1 MRSDRLWPLLL
12 LVLTGITRIGSAA
25 QDAGTPVKLGME
37 EAVRYGLEQ
46 NKAIA
51 ADRMQIAAATGRLR
65 QAGLKAN
72 PMLES
77 SGSTGVNDR
86 GMQNAAVGLTLPLE
100 VGRRTRRVTLAER
113 ELERSRHEV
122 ADRERM
128 LAAEIRQKYAEI
140 LATREDLALSRR
152 VAELNEEIL
161 RLVSARV
168 KEGVSARLEE
178 NMQTV
183 ELRRSEARGVN
194 LESRLNALT
203 EELKGQ
209 IGLPPGAHLVLEGEL
224 PATVAERPV
233 AETIDAALR
242 LRPDLRAALAAEE
255 VGEAMLSMAHT
266 EGRFDL
272 SIFGE
277 IGWQR
282 WRFDQLGRMDDRFVP
297 VGMNTG
303 MVRGGVNIMLPTR
316 NRNQG
321 GIEAAVAWRDEARL
335 RREFI
340 QSIIRREVLTAFEK
354 TDGARRVL
362 RTFDN
367 QLIESQEK
375 NLQIVQSSFELGHAR
390 LTDLLAEQR
399 RLVELRMELINARR
413 ELLTADIELARA
425 VHRLPPPR

>member
-1 MRSDRLWPLLL
+1 MRSERLWPRL
-12 LVLTGITRIGSAA
+12 LVALMIVSRVGGAA
-25 QDAGTPVKLGME
+25 QEAVATVKLGME

-46 NKAIA
+46 NKGIA
-51 ADRMQIAAATGRLR
+51 ADRLQIAAATGRLR

-77 SGSTGVNDR
+77 SGLTGINDR
-86 GMQNAAVGLTLPLE
+86 GMQNVAVGLTLPLE
-100 VGRRTRRVTLAER
+100 VGRRARRVTLAAR

-122 ADRERM
+122 AERERM
-128 LAAEIRQKYAEI
+128 LAAEIRLKYAEI
-140 LATREDLALSRR
+140 LAVREDLALSRR
-152 VAELNEEIL
+152 AAELSQEIL

-168 KEGVSARLEE
+168 SEGVSARLEE
-178 NMQTV
+178 NTQTV
-183 ELRRSEARGVN
+183 ELRRSEARVAT

-209 IGLPPGAHLVLEGEL
+209 IGLPPGASLVIADEL
-224 PATVAERPV
+224 PATVPERPV
-233 AETIDAALR
+233 AETIDEALR